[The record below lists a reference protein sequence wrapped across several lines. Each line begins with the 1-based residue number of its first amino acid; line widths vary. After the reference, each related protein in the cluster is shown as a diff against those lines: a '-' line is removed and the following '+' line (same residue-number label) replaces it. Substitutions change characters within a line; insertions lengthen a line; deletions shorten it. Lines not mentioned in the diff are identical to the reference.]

1 MKYLSWD
8 ENGPCVLGCR
18 RFVIRFTDVNRDIRA
33 RHAR

>member
-18 RFVIRFTDVNRDIRA
+18 SFVIRFTDVNRDIWTRRA
-33 RHAR
+33 R